1 MENYFRYLPVSPD
14 LLRWGI
20 ALSASGFTRVPPG
33 ATYPPAKHP
42 EDHQLD
48 WKRGRVIDALQIV
61 LISEGQGW
69 LETRNIRRRRVE
81 ADMMFLLLPNSWH
94 RYRPDPSVGWV
105 ESWIEVRG
113 TLVDDLLK
121 SGTVSSHLSLRRG
134 ALQSG
139 LEETLNHIHQR
150 VLSDSF
156 GNHPELS
163 ALAMQT
169 LSRCTQITAG
179 EPRASQI
186 ERAIQRAERHLQD
199 HYKEPLNIEELAEN
213 LGVAY
218 SHFRRAFRAQTGFSP
233 WQYVIHLR
241 LTRARY
247 LMASTDTILE
257 DVAAQVGFSSGFH
270 LSNAF
275 KQAFGI
281 SPTPWRKALLTD
293 TGAIPQTKPDNEF
306 E

>member
-33 ATYPPAKHP
+33 APYPPAKHP
-42 EDHQLD
+42 EDHQLN
-48 WKRGRVIDALQIV
+48 WSCGRVIDALQIV
-61 LISEGQGW
+61 LISEGRGW
-69 LETRNIRRRRVE
+69 IETSNNHRRRVE
-81 ADMMFLLLPNSWH
+81 ADMMFLLVPNSWH
-94 RYRPDPSVGWV
+94 RYRPDPNFGWV

-113 TLVDDLLK
+113 SVVDDLLK
-121 SGTVSSHLSLRRG
+121 AGTLSPSLSLRRG

-169 LSRCTQITAG
+169 LSRCTQITTG

-186 ERAIQRAERHLQD
+186 KRAIQRAERHLHD
-199 HYKEPLNIEELAEN
+199 HYREPLNIEDLAES

-218 SHFRRAFRAQTGFSP
+218 SHFRRAFRAHTGFSP

-247 LMASTDTILE
+247 LMASADAKLE
-257 DVAAQVGFSSGFH
+257 DIATQVGFSSGFH

-281 SPTPWRKALLTD
+281 SPAPWRKALLAEA
-293 TGAIPQTKPDNEF
+293 G
-306 E
+306 